1 MSITDTYI
9 YSNGMP
15 ALEDFIRRKRITN
28 RSPRTLSEYSRIVS
42 RFFEWV
48 SHQKKKKITERD
60 IERYLEHM
68 QEKKLSQN
76 SQAKYIEALAS
87 FFSFLHGRPEYGI
100 KVNPVADLASE
111 IKHERKPRPSTATW
125 ENVRKNILSM
135 TDPCDQAMAVLAAKA
150 GLRIS
155 EILGLELEDVD
166 DKNGFALIRRGK
178 GGKAR
183 SVPIDDEVIK
193 ILKRWF
199 IVRPKDIKIKK
210 DKKVIID
217 HHIFISIR
225 GTRMDRNSARR
236 RLNAVAIT
244 NGLSNGKDFTQKF
257 TPHTYRSVFTTEMR
271 NARCREDILRMI
283 RGDALRDIADV
294 YTIVTP
300 EQIKTE
306 YERCVPKL
314 GI

>member
-1 MSITDTYI
+1 MSVTDTRI

-42 RFFEWV
+42 RFFEWAG
-48 SHQKKKKITERD
+48 HQKSENITERD

-68 QEKKLSQN
+68 QERKLSQN

-87 FFSFLHGRPEYGI
+87 FFSFLHGRPEYGL

-111 IKHERKPRPSTATW
+111 IKHERKPRPSSATW
-125 ENVRKNILSM
+125 ENVRKTILSM
-135 TDPCDQAMAVLAAKA
+135 TDPCDQAIAILAAKT
-150 GLRIS
+150 GMRIS
-155 EILGLELEDVD
+155 EILGLELQDVD
-166 DKNGFALIRRGK
+166 FQNGFALIRRGK

-183 SVPIDDEVIK
+183 SVPVDEELIK
-193 ILKRWF
+193 IVKRWL
-199 IVRPKDIKIKK
+199 IVRPKDLK
-210 DKKVIID
+210 DN
-217 HHIFISIR
+217 HIFVSIR

-236 RLNAVAIT
+236 RLNASAIT

-300 EQIKTE
+300 EQIKAE

>member
-1 MSITDTYI
+1 MSTRDTKI
-9 YSNGMP
+9 YSNGML

-28 RSPRTLSEYSRIVS
+28 RSPRTLSEYSRIIV

-48 SHQKKKKITERD
+48 GHKKPENIIERD
-60 IERYLEHM
+60 IERYLEHLH
-68 QEKKLSQN
+68 EEKLSQN
-76 SQAKYIEALAS
+76 SKAKYIEALAS
-87 FFSFLHGRPEYGI
+87 FFSFLHGRPEYGL
-100 KVNPVADLASE
+100 KMNPVADIASE

-135 TDPCDQAMAVLAAKA
+135 TDPCNQAMAILAAKTGA
-150 GLRIS
+150 RIS
-155 EILGLELEDVD
+155 EILDIELQDVD
-166 DKNGFALIRRGK
+166 FQNGFALIRRGK
-178 GGKAR
+178 GGKSR
-183 SVPIDDEVIK
+183 NVPIDDEVIK
-193 ILKRWF
+193 ILKRWL
-199 IVRPKDIKIKK
+199 IVRPKDIA
-210 DKKVIID
+210 DSRV
-217 HHIFISIR
+217 FVSIR

-236 RLNAVAIT
+236 RLNASAIA

-300 EQIKTE
+300 EQIKAE

>member
-1 MSITDTYI
+1 MSVTDTRI

-42 RFFEWV
+42 RFFEWIG
-48 SHQKKKKITERD
+48 HQKPEKITEKH
-60 IERYLEHM
+60 IERYLEHL

-87 FFSFLHGRPEYGI
+87 FFSFLHGRSEYGLT
-100 KVNPVADLASE
+100 VNPVADLASE
-111 IKHERKPRPSTATW
+111 IKHERKPRPSSATW
-125 ENVRKNILSM
+125 ENVKRNILSM
-135 TDPCDQAMAVLAAKA
+135 TDPCDQAMAILASKC

-155 EILGLELEDVD
+155 EILGLELEDPD
-166 DKNGFALIRRGK
+166 YQNGFALIKRGK
-178 GGKAR
+178 GGKSR

-193 ILKRWF
+193 VLKRWL
-199 IVRPKDIKIKK
+199 IVRPKDIK
-210 DKKVIID
+210 DN
-217 HHIFISIR
+217 HIFISIR

-236 RLNAVAIT
+236 RLNDAAVT
-244 NGLSNGKDFTQKF
+244 NGLTHGKEFSQRF

-271 NARCREDILRMI
+271 NARCREDILRII

-300 EQIKTE
+300 EQIKAE

>member
-1 MSITDTYI
+1 MSVTDTRI

-28 RSPRTLSEYSRIVS
+28 RSPRTLSEYSRIVM
-42 RFFEWV
+42 RFFEWAG
-48 SHQKKKKITERD
+48 HKKPEKITEKD

-87 FFSFLHGRPEYGI
+87 FFSFLHGRSEYGLTI
-100 KVNPVADLASE
+100 NPVADLASE
-111 IKHERKPRPSTATW
+111 IKHERKPRPSSATW
-125 ENVRKNILSM
+125 ENVKRNILSM
-135 TDPCDQAMAVLAAKA
+135 TDPCDQAMAVLAAKD
-150 GLRIS
+150 GMRIS
-155 EILGLELEDVD
+155 EILGLELEDMD
-166 DKNGFALIRRGK
+166 YQNGFALIRRGK
-178 GGKAR
+178 GGKSR
-183 SVPIDDEVIK
+183 SVPIDDEVTK
-193 ILKRWF
+193 VMKRWL
-199 IVRPKDIKIKK
+199 IVRPKDIQ
-210 DKKVIID
+210 DN
-217 HHIFISIR
+217 HIFISIR
-225 GTRMDRNSARR
+225 GTRMDRNSARV
-236 RLNAVAIT
+236 RLNAAAVT
-244 NGLSNGKDFTQKF
+244 NGLTNGKGFSQRF

-300 EQIKTE
+300 EQIKAE